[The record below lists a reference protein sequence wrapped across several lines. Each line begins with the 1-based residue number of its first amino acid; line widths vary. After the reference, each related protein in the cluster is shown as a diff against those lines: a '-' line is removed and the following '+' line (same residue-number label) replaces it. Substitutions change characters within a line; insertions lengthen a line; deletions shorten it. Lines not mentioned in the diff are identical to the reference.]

1 MDTGLGAYGPAG
13 PRTGIGPIG
22 FTDTMVIAHWDPP
35 RRCVV
40 QHTGRII
47 CGGGVF
53 ELAQYR
59 ADSEFRWSGQLQLPL
74 AAAGRLVWRV
84 VRRLH
89 RAGWMY
95 RCAV

>member
-1 MDTGLGAYGPAG
+1 M
-13 PRTGIGPIG
+13 GPIG

-47 CGGGVF
+47 CGVGIF
-53 ELAQYR
+53 EVAQYR

-74 AAAGRLVWRV
+74 AAAGRLGWRV
-84 VRRLH
+84 VRPLAQSGMDVSLR
-89 RAGWMY
+89 RFA
-95 RCAV
+95 RPVSADRITRTA